1 MCKRKTSNSDFNKY
15 SYRVK
20 PGSPLLQK
28 TPTEEG
34 IISNKYLCIQYLI
47 DLLKEELEKNTVA
60 NTEFQRNIE
69 KTVAKSKLND
79 RDEA

>member
-1 MCKRKTSNSDFNKY
+1 MCKRKTANSDFNKY

-28 TPTEEG
+28 TPTKKG

-69 KTVAKSKLND
+69 KTLAKSKLND